1 MNLFSLGSASWFK
14 ETINLLMLWLCDM
27 LYKIIGLL
35 YQVFVSITQ
44 VNLFDRETFTQIT
57 RNMYVVMGIAMLFIF
72 AYNIVLMI
80 INPDD
85 KKSTGSTTKVVKET
99 IISLV
104 LVILLPTIFN
114 WMYVFQNN
122 IINSGIITSIIL
134 NNVGSNDNVDISC
147 NYSDYGFDNYAT
159 YSGTGIIKGQG
170 SFGVDNKIDEITQ
183 ECNKFNTKTQK
194 FKSLKGAYLVA
205 PTILSAFYRPTNFTY
220 DDCVTFVEQNHA
232 SGDFGTDD
240 DKQICINYYYDV
252 EYSKL
257 SGDTSKFT
265 KDKYLIN
272 SATDDTKEGMELN
285 ALFAIVSGV
294 IAAIMYFSYCI
305 EIGVRVAKLGV
316 LQIVSPIAV
325 MLRIVPKQ
333 KEAFFDKWFKN
344 VKDTYLDVFIR
355 LLIINFALFA
365 VSLIPGVI
373 KTLFSSIGDIDSNGV
388 IKALA
393 TVFIILGILQFGK
406 ECPDLIK
413 EFFGNSG
420 RFSVKGGLKKLKENP
435 LTNATRASVYG
446 ATTGKGF
453 GGVVGGALSGAI
465 RGATGGYD
473 KAVKGIDKIR
483 TEKANGSTLYGRTL
497 DRARLAVGM
506 ETVADADERRANRE
520 VEGKWH
526 ITERMKRNDE
536 AMKNAKKI
544 KSTVKDA
551 LNKEDTKQT
560 YDVNGVTGNLYQLH
574 KYEEGL
580 YQAISGAKTDTEKAK
595 AYQAYQQFQSRLV
608 EVEKKAVNDVVSNA
622 LKAKTQT
629 ELQNLNDNYNIKG
642 VDVGTIQ
649 SAANAIV
656 SEASKG
662 ALGVE
667 YDKDGKEIAGTGWK
681 ENSIDDAATLG
692 RLMGALGNE
701 SAQLAQHSQKDFGE
715 NYDRH
720 VANRNVVKKQG
731 NSEKK

>member
-1 MNLFSLGSASWFK
+1 MNLFSLGSFTWLW
-14 ETINLLMLWLCDM
+14 ETINGLMLLICDM
-27 LYKIIGLL
+27 IYKLIGLL
-35 YQVFVSITQ
+35 YQVFYLISQ
-44 VNLFDRETFTQIT
+44 VNLFDRKTFTQIT

-80 INPDD
+80 INPED

-114 WMYVFQNN
+114 WMYIFQNN
-122 IINSGIITSIIL
+122 IINSGIISSIIL
-134 NNVGSNDNVDISC
+134 NNIGSNDNVDTSC
-147 NYSDYGFDNYAT
+147 DYSKYNFERYAVKG
-159 YSGTGIIKGQG
+159 GTGNTVSAPDRIK
-170 SFGVDNKIDEITQ
+170 NA
-183 ECNKFNTKTQK
+183 CNKFITDSAK
-194 FKSLKGAYLVA
+194 FTSLKGAYSVA
-205 PTILSAFYRPTNFTY
+205 PTVLSAFYRPTNFTY
-220 DDCVTFVEQNHA
+220 DEC
-232 SGDFGTDD
+232 SDFMNGATSSVGTNSDD
-240 DKQICINYYYDV
+240 QQICINYYYDI

-257 SGDTSKFT
+257 SGNTSIFT
-265 KDKYLIN
+265 SDKYLKNIV
-272 SATDDTKEGMELN
+272 SDDSKEGMELN
-285 ALFAIVSGV
+285 WLMAIIAGV
-294 IAAIMYFSYCI
+294 IAVIMYFSYCI

-316 LQIVSPIAV
+316 LQILSPIAV

-333 KEAFFDKWFKN
+333 KEAIYDKWFKE
-344 VKDTYLDVFIR
+344 VKNTYLDVFVR

-365 VSLIPGVI
+365 VSLVPNVI
-373 KTLFSSIGDIDSNGV
+373 NTLFSSIGNMGDNG
-388 IKALA
+388 LA
-393 TVFIILGILQFGK
+393 RAFAAVFVILGILQFGK

-420 RFSVKGGLKKLKENP
+420 RFSVKGGFKKLKENP

-453 GGVVGGALSGAI
+453 GGIVGGALSGAI

-483 TEKANGSTLYGRTL
+483 TEKANGSTLLGRNF
-497 DRARLAVGM
+497 DRVRMAVGM

-608 EVEKKAVNDVVSNA
+608 EVEKKAVNDVVGNA

-662 ALGVE
+662 ALGVK